1 MNVGELLKIVSS
13 KFSEANIQ
21 SPEAEAKLTV
31 SHVLKL
37 GFTDLII
44 KANEFVSDDEI
55 VEVERIVE
63 ERLTN
68 RPIQYILGETEFFGL
83 NLKVGEGVLIPRPE
97 TEVLVEKVL
106 NLYPGKGDILDL
118 CTGSGA
124 IPLALQAELKVEC
137 DIYAVDISDDALS
150 YANENQKQ
158 FADQFPNRPVH
169 ILKGDLFSP
178 INEDQKFVVITSN
191 PPYVTEDEYA
201 ELPHNVKQHEPKLAL
216 TAENDGLA
224 IIERIAKEAPNYL
237 QDGGFVI
244 CEMGWQQGDPA
255 KKIFEKYFRSAEVV
269 KDYTGRDRFILA
281 SNH

>member
-1 MNVGELLKIVSS
+1 MKIGELLKFVSS
-13 KFSEANIQ
+13 RLSEANIQ
-21 SPEAEAKLTV
+21 SPEAEAKLIV

-44 KANEFVSDDEI
+44 KANKSVSADDRHK
-55 VEVERIVE
+55 VERIVE
-63 ERLTN
+63 ERLTH

-124 IPLALQAELKVEC
+124 IPLALQAELNTEC
-137 DIYAVDISDDALS
+137 DIYAVDISDEALF

-158 FADQFPNRPVH
+158 YADKFSNRPVH
-169 ILKGDLFSP
+169 ILKGDLFAP
-178 INEDQKFVVITSN
+178 IGSDQKFAVITSN

-201 ELPHNVKQHEPKLAL
+201 ELPHNVKHHEPKLAL
-216 TAENDGLA
+216 TAENEGLA
-224 IIERIAKEAPNYL
+224 IIEQIAKEASNYL
-237 QDGGFVI
+237 VDGGFVI
-244 CEMGWQQGDPA
+244 CEMGWQQGDDA
-255 KKIFEKYFRSAEVV
+255 KAIFAKYFRFAEVI

-281 SNH
+281 RN